1 MTLPQLV
8 EYSLLLQAHES
19 EANKQADYYNQKRKV
34 VETYIRDIMNE
45 NEQTAATTA
54 AGSVL
59 VSKKEVQN
67 VKDWDAFYAYILENK
82 ALYLLQRRVSST
94 ALAEAMNID
103 EVPGVEKVSLT
114 QVTVKPIKTKL

>member
-8 EYSLLLQAHES
+8 EYSLHLQALETA
-19 EANKQADYYNQKRKV
+19 ANKEAEVNKQKRTV
-34 VETYIRDIMNE
+34 VETFIRDIMNE

-67 VKDWDAFYAYILENK
+67 VKNWDDFYEYIYKNK
-82 ALYLLQRRVSST
+82 AFYLLQRRVSST
-94 ALAEAMNID
+94 ALAEAMNLE

-114 QVTVKPIKTKL
+114 QVTVKPIKQKL